1 MRQTAILHHRHPAR
15 ISTHAGHAVRR
26 LMSSTIGLGI
36 IHHGLRLLLVLGLLV
51 VLLLLLVGVVM
62 GLKRTTIGV
71 EG

>member
-1 MRQTAILHHRHPAR
+1 
-15 ISTHAGHAVRR
+15 
-26 LMSSTIGLGI
+26 MSSTIGLGI

-51 VLLLLLVGVVM
+51 VVLLLLLVGVVM

>member
-36 IHHGLRLLLVLGLLV
+36 IHHGLRLLLVLGLLM

>member
-51 VLLLLLVGVVM
+51 VVVLLLLVGVM